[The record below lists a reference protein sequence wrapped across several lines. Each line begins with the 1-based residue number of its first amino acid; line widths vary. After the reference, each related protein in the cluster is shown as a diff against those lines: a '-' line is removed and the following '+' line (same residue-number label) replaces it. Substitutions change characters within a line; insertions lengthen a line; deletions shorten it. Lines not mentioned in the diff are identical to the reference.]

1 MTTKILIS
9 AQNWF
14 KMYLLRSN
22 RSKCNVNIGRYC
34 CMEFNM
40 GLFILRWRTLGR
52 SDDLSVHI
60 YNLLFYLDHVY
71 IVTGE
76 TRLAGLPGLL
86 WRVTLSKAFPNFSRC
101 SNPPSQG
108 CVHVTFAS
116 ALTTSPWPQCVLA
129 LRVPKCCK

>member
-1 MTTKILIS
+1 
-9 AQNWF
+9 
-14 KMYLLRSN
+14 
-22 RSKCNVNIGRYC
+22 
-34 CMEFNM
+34 MEFNM

-86 WRVTLSKAFPNFSRC
+86 WKV
-101 SNPPSQG
+101 
-108 CVHVTFAS
+108 
-116 ALTTSPWPQCVLA
+116 AL
-129 LRVPKCCK
+129 

>member
-1 MTTKILIS
+1 
-9 AQNWF
+9 
-14 KMYLLRSN
+14 
-22 RSKCNVNIGRYC
+22 
-34 CMEFNM
+34 MEFNM

-86 WRVTLSKAFPNFSRC
+86 WRVTLSKAFPIFLKLLKI
-101 SNPPSQG
+101 Q
-108 CVHVTFAS
+108 
-116 ALTTSPWPQCVLA
+116 
-129 LRVPKCCK
+129 